1 MAVSPS
7 PELEALLA
15 NVKKSYPDADTAPI
29 ELAFEGVTTH
39 LDATAKKRA
48 LHAANV
54 LASLR
59 LDPAAVG
66 ACLVATFRNQISQA
80 DTENQF
86 GKEIAKLVDGV
97 VRVQATRWDRLE
109 QEAAESLR
117 KMFIAM
123 AAEVR
128 VVIIVLALRVEKMRT
143 LSNSMD
149 ESTRR
154 RVARET
160 LEVFAPLANRLGVW
174 QFKTELE
181 NLSLAQLEPE
191 TYSELEKLLSE
202 RRQERMRLIQQAIT
216 LLRDKLPEQKIHAT
230 VQGRAKHLYSIYQ
243 KMQRKGVGLDQ
254 IHDISAVRVITE
266 QVGDCYAAL
275 GLVHSLWAPL
285 PGQFDDYI
293 ARPKENLYRSLH
305 TTVVGPE
312 GKPLEVQIRTR
323 QMHEYAEYGVAA
335 HWAYKEGRK
344 AAKSS
349 DQKFVVLRQLM
360 DWERDVS
367 DPHQF
372 AERLKTDIFRD
383 QVYVFTPAGDIVDLP
398 QGATPLDFAYR
409 IHTMV
414 GHRFRGARVNDQIV
428 PLDYQLKTGD
438 RVEILTHKKPNPS
451 RDWLNPASG
460 TLRTTSARSKVR
472 QW

>member
-181 NLSLAQLEPE
+181 NLS
-191 TYSELEKLLSE
+191 
-202 RRQERMRLIQQAIT
+202 
-216 LLRDKLPEQKIHAT
+216 
-230 VQGRAKHLYSIYQ
+230 
-243 KMQRKGVGLDQ
+243 
-254 IHDISAVRVITE
+254 
-266 QVGDCYAAL
+266 
-275 GLVHSLWAPL
+275 
-285 PGQFDDYI
+285 
-293 ARPKENLYRSLH
+293 
-305 TTVVGPE
+305 
-312 GKPLEVQIRTR
+312 
-323 QMHEYAEYGVAA
+323 
-335 HWAYKEGRK
+335 
-344 AAKSS
+344 
-349 DQKFVVLRQLM
+349 
-360 DWERDVS
+360 
-367 DPHQF
+367 
-372 AERLKTDIFRD
+372 
-383 QVYVFTPAGDIVDLP
+383 
-398 QGATPLDFAYR
+398 
-409 IHTMV
+409 
-414 GHRFRGARVNDQIV
+414 
-428 PLDYQLKTGD
+428 
-438 RVEILTHKKPNPS
+438 
-451 RDWLNPASG
+451 
-460 TLRTTSARSKVR
+460 
-472 QW
+472 